1 MLRSC
6 LENSPPWW
14 FCSIYLEAFV
24 HPVRWHD
31 TMSALTIYIWVVN
44 GMSYL
49 FYRNNDQWRFTLEY
63 FKSYQV
69 TSPEPAPYLILML
82 FLAFCVLWLSS
93 QVNRVFLKWTYVYNF
108 NRILD
113 ELCSFTLSSN
123 WIFGILLWLLWQPI
137 YIAFSI
143 IY

>member
-24 HPVRWHD
+24 HRVRWHD

-49 FYRNNDQWRFTLEY
+49 FYWNNDQWCFTLEY
-63 FKSYQV
+63 FKSYRV
-69 TSPEPAPYLILML
+69 TSSEPAPYLILML